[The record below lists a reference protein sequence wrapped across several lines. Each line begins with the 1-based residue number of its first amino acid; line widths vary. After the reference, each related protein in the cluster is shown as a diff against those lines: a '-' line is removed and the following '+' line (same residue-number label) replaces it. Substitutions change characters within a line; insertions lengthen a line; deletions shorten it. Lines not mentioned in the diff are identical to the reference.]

1 MNFRYLPARPPA
13 LKTGH
18 GTAGPRVEVMLYEE
32 KRKRDFLLLKF
43 SCAQPLI
50 VASGAQVRTLRSGLV
65 LFLTFDC
72 GARIEGI
79 VTHVLLCETLYR
91 VDYYHF

>member
-1 MNFRYLPARPPA
+1 MNFCYLPSRSENWKWDRQILVFKLCCMKKKKRLPA
-13 LKTGH
+13 F
-18 GTAGPRVEVMLYEE
+18 EI
-32 KRKRDFLLLKF
+32 

-50 VASGAQVRTLRSGLV
+50 VASGAQIRTLRSGLV

-91 VDYYHF
+91 VYYYHF